1 MSNFPSD
8 SALSVPLT
16 GSADTAVATSLGL
29 VEQEV
34 ISLFDQ
40 LRTSLLR
47 YLLSFGL
54 SVQDSEEVVQ
64 EAFLALFRDLR
75 AGKSRRHLRGWVF
88 RVAHNLAL
96 KRCASVRREL
106 RTFLFGAD
114 SHLNSIADP
123 APNPEQGVAQ
133 LLRQQSV
140 LRVMDALPELDRRCL
155 LLRAEGLR
163 YREIAEVLE
172 ISLGAVS
179 LSLERSLTRI
189 VRAGER

>member
-114 SHLNSIADP
+114 SH
-123 APNPEQGVAQ
+123 
-133 LLRQQSV
+133 QQAAETMVRMLTVCAFRKTPSFSTIV
-140 LRVMDALPELDRRCL
+140 PKGSRR
-155 LLRAEGLR
+155 
-163 YREIAEVLE
+163 I
-172 ISLGAVS
+172 
-179 LSLERSLTRI
+179 
-189 VRAGER
+189 